1 MQSSRWNQCDPQI
14 TQPAVF
20 PRTPAQPDKPIRLR
34 VTPEMKRTILL
45 LTIALFSISPAFVP
59 ASTSA
64 QDKGGDWPAFRG
76 SDSRSVVDDEN
87 LPVELSD
94 SKNLAWKVELP
105 GRGPAS
111 PIIVG
116 DKVFVSCSGG
126 SGEEILYV
134 VCFDAA
140 SGKKL
145 WQRQFRATGRCF
157 CHPLSANA
165 APTPVSDGESIY
177 AFFSSNDLVCLD
189 MDGNLK
195 WFRGLAVDHPKAGH
209 DTGMSSSPVIC
220 GDLIICQVE
229 NQADS
234 FVTAVR
240 KSDGTTAWEIPRP
253 RDASWSSP
261 VVFQD
266 GNGKPLCLLCSPD
279 RVTVVEGL
287 TGKTVWEKEGR
298 GNPITSASIAD
309 GTLYLP
315 IDGTTA
321 VKLNDSGS
329 FDSLWSSSRAAPGS
343 ASTVLH
349 DNMLYMMG
357 RGGVVSCFRAVDG
370 ERVWQSRVGGQFW
383 STPLIAG
390 SMMYLFSQEG
400 TVSVVRLGA
409 EGGDDA
415 DRIAHT
421 HTFEGEVFLATP
433 AVSNGAIF
441 IRSDKFLY
449 KFTRDPA

>member
-1 MQSSRWNQCDPQI
+1 
-14 TQPAVF
+14 
-20 PRTPAQPDKPIRLR
+20 
-34 VTPEMKRTILL
+34 MKRSILT
-45 LTIALFSISPAFVP
+45 LTTALFSMSICFSLAPP
-59 ASTSA
+59 ETGA
-64 QDKGGDWPAFRG
+64 QDKVHDWPAFRG
-76 SDSRSVVDDEN
+76 HDARSVVGEEN

-134 VCFDAA
+134 VCFEAA

-165 APTPVSDGESIY
+165 APTPVSDGESIF
-177 AFFSSNDLVCLD
+177 AFYSSNDLVCLD
-189 MDGNLK
+189 LEGNLK
-195 WFRGLAVDHPKAGH
+195 WYRGLAVDHPKAGH

-220 GDLIICQVE
+220 GDLVICQVE

-261 VVFQD
+261 IVFND
-266 GNGKPLCLLCSPD
+266 RNGKPLCLLCSAD
-279 RVTVVEGL
+279 RVTVVDGL
-287 TGKTVWEKEGR
+287 SGKTVWEKEGR
-298 GNPITSASIAD
+298 GNPISSASIEN

-321 VKLNDSGS
+321 VKLNDGGS
-329 FDSLWSSSRAAPGS
+329 FDALWSSSRAAPGS
-343 ASTVLH
+343 ASTVLY

-383 STPLIAG
+383 STPLVAG
-390 SMMYLFSQEG
+390 SLMYLFAQDG
-400 TVSVVRLGA
+400 TVSVIRLSGDASDEA
-409 EGGDDA
+409 E
-415 DRIAHT
+415 RIVHT
-421 HTFEGEVFLATP
+421 HKFEGEVFLATP
-433 AVSNGAIF
+433 AVSGEAIF

-449 KFTRDPA
+449 KFARDPA